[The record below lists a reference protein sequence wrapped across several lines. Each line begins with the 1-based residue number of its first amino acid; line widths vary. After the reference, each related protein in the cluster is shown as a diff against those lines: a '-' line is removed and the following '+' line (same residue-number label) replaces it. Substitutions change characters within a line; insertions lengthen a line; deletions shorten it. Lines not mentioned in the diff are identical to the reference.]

1 MRILVMANNFPWP
14 GNADGIFNLRQ
25 AHALQ
30 ERGHEV
36 RVVRCIPWLPPMGTR
51 WQAHRNVPARYAVEG
66 VPVQTLRVLQGP
78 RNWGIGTLPVQ
89 VRGRIAR
96 IVADYRP
103 DVVHVHG
110 LLRAGLMAIE
120 AGVPYVLT
128 AHGSETYRLPWSSP
142 RMEALARRVVA
153 GASVC
158 AGVSDFVASHLR
170 RLGATDTR
178 VVFNGADERLFHPRD
193 RRDARVRLDL
203 PPDAPTVVFA
213 GHVDAP
219 KGVRELA
226 EALVRLADLAPHAVF
241 AGGGALQDEV
251 AHTLREGGIRT
262 TFFPWLDHAT
272 LAQLVSSADVFALPS
287 HAEGLPTAL
296 CETMNAGRAI
306 VATRVGGIP
315 EIVRDGETGF
325 VIEVG
330 DVAALADRLRRVL
343 ADGALKERFERAAF
357 AFAREHLTW
366 RANAAAYE
374 RIYGEMLA
382 TASGSGARRGVD
394 PVVQRT

>member
-30 ERGHEV
+30 DRGHEV
-36 RVVRCIPWLPPMGTR
+36 RVVRCIPWLPPLGTR
-51 WQAHRNVPARYAVEG
+51 YQAHRNVPARYAVEG

-78 RNWGIGTLPVQ
+78 RNWGIGTLPAQ
-89 VRGRIAR
+89 VRSRVAR
-96 IVADYRP
+96 IEREYRP

-110 LLRAGLMAIE
+110 LLRAGLMAID

-142 RMEALARRVVA
+142 HMEALARRVVA
-153 GASVC
+153 NASACV
-158 AGVSDFVASHLR
+158 GVSDFVASHLR
-170 RLGATDTR
+170 RLGASQTR
-178 VVFNGADERLFHPRD
+178 VVFNGADERIFHPRD
-193 RRDARVRLDL
+193 RREARGKLDL
-203 PPDAPTVVFA
+203 PLDPPTVVFA

-226 EALVRLADLAPHAVF
+226 TSLVHLADLHPHAVF

-251 AHTLREGGIRT
+251 AQTLRTAGVRT
-262 TFFPWLDHAT
+262 TFLPWLDHAT
-272 LAQLVSSADVFALPS
+272 LAHLVAAADVFALPS

-330 DVAALADRLRRVL
+330 DVAALTDRLRRIL
-343 ADGALKERFERAAF
+343 TDAALKERFEHAAYG
-357 AFAREHLTW
+357 FAREHLTW

-374 RIYGEMLA
+374 RIYDEIL
-382 TASGSGARRGVD
+382 RERGVQTLGS
-394 PVVQRT
+394 VSIRA